1 MEGNEIWIILSIAAL
16 VVVALIVWISMVA
29 SALTIAFTVFMMDL
43 PIFISLL
50 LFILF
55 PPTLIVFLS
64 GYAMIEF
71 GVADKILGDKE
82 KSKFTE

>member
-1 MEGNEIWIILSIAAL
+1 MI
-16 VVVALIVWISMVA
+16 VVALIVWISMIA
-29 SALTIAFTVFMMDL
+29 SQLTIAFTVFIMDL

-71 GVADKILGDKE
+71 GIAEKMLGDKD
-82 KSKFTE
+82 KSN